1 MSGRSTETLAS
12 FVPRV
17 AKKSNSR
24 RNWHG
29 KAAAF
34 NVKKSCQK
42 SVRNFGRRDPLRR
55 RRLGRLRFRL
65 RRLRSSGYTS
75 EFSVSSTA
83 VSQFTTRVGGAIA
96 STTCS

>member
-29 KAAAF
+29 KDAAF
-34 NVKKSCQK
+34 SVKKSCQE
-42 SVRNFGRRDPLRR
+42 SVRNFGRDPLRR
-55 RRLGRLRFRL
+55 RPRCRLRCLRRRL
-65 RRLRSSGYTS
+65 RRRDTPVN
-75 EFSVSSTA
+75 SVSPTA
-83 VSQFTTRVGGAIA
+83 VPQFTTRTGSAIVP
-96 STTCS
+96 TTRS

>member
-65 RRLRSSGYTS
+65 RRRRDTPANSLSPRRRFHNSRLALEAPSLLRH
-75 EFSVSSTA
+75 A
-83 VSQFTTRVGGAIA
+83 HK
-96 STTCS
+96 